1 MFQII
6 PAIDLIEG
14 QCVRLT
20 QGDYAQKKVYSSDPL
35 EVAKAF
41 EGAGIKRLH
50 LVDLDGAK
58 AKKIVNIHV
67 LERIAQGTSLHID
80 FGGGVQSDEMID
92 LAFSAGAAQITAG
105 SIAVKNPALVI
116 GWFQKYGA
124 GKIIVGADAHQE
136 QIAVSGWQENSNISI
151 FDFLSD
157 YENAGARYIISTD
170 VAKDGL
176 LQGPSFE
183 LYKKIQEHQLITEFL
198 YTVDPKKT
206 TQQIIKQAGY
216 GVRISY
222 ETDKIYLTFDTLK
235 KEYLDKVNKVMDAL
249 GWYPSYIQNN
259 NGCSSRVRYK

>member
-92 LAFSAGAAQITAG
+92 LAFSAGASQITAG
-105 SIAVKNPALVI
+105 SIAVKNPALVT

-124 GKIIVGADAHQE
+124 DKIIVGADAHHE

-151 FDFLSD
+151 FDFLAD
-157 YENAGARYIISTD
+157 YEKAGARYII
-170 VAKDGL
+170 AKDGL

-183 LYKKIQEHQLITEFL
+183 LYEKIQTQNPSLHIIASGGVASMDDLNQLKEMNLFGVIVGKAFYEGRIT
-198 YTVDPKKT
+198 
-206 TQQIIKQAGY
+206 
-216 GVRISY
+216 
-222 ETDKIYLTFDTLK
+222 
-235 KEYLDKVNKVMDAL
+235 LDELA
-249 GWYPSYIQNN
+249 SFSNN
-259 NGCSSRVRYK
+259 TSC

>member
-35 EVAKAF
+35 EVAKTF
-41 EGAGIKRLH
+41 EGAGINRLH

-58 AKKIVNIHV
+58 AKKIVNLHV
-67 LERIAQGTSLHID
+67 LEKIAQGTSLHID

-92 LAFSAGAAQITAG
+92 LAFSAGASQITAG
-105 SIAVKNPALVI
+105 SIAIRNKDMVI
-116 GWFQKYGA
+116 GWFQKYGPE
-124 GKIIVGADAHQE
+124 KIIVGADAHHE

-151 FDFLSD
+151 FDFLTD
-157 YENAGARYIISTD
+157 YENAGARFIISTD

-183 LYKKIQEHQLITEFL
+183 LYEKIQIANPSLNIIASGGVARMEDL
-198 YTVDPKKT
+198 KKL
-206 TQQIIKQAGY
+206 KEMNLF
-216 GVRISY
+216 GVIVGKAFYEGRI
-222 ETDKIYLTFDTLK
+222 TLK
-235 KEYLDKVNKVMDAL
+235 ELASFSNNAL
-249 GWYPSYIQNN
+249 
-259 NGCSSRVRYK
+259 C

>member
-58 AKKIVNIHV
+58 AKKIVNLHV
-67 LERIAQGTSLHID
+67 LEKIAKGTSLHID

-105 SIAVKNPALVI
+105 SIAVRNRDMVI

-124 GKIIVGADAHQE
+124 DKIIVGADAHHE

-151 FDFLSD
+151 FDFLTD
-157 YENAGARYIISTD
+157 YEKAGARYIISTD

-176 LQGPSFE
+176 LQGPSLE
-183 LYKKIQEHQLITEFL
+183 LYEKLL
-198 YTVDPKKT
+198 SPKKDT
-206 TQQIIKQAGY
+206 AKNILEIGIGDYRVKNGGSVKLWKDYFTNATIFECEYKNY
-216 GVRISY
+216 G
-222 ETDKIYLTFDTLK
+222 
-235 KEYLDKVNKVMDAL
+235 N
-249 GWYPSYIQNN
+249 
-259 NGCSSRVRYK
+259 